1 MTEGVAKAKRVG
13 GSIMVTL
20 PKQVVELLGV
30 VEGDVVALN
39 VQLPRRSFLGALR
52 GIGSFTEEDR
62 ADHG

>member
-1 MTEGVAKAKRVG
+1 MAQVVTKAKRVG

-30 VEGDVVALN
+30 TEGDVVELN

-52 GIGSFTEEDR
+52 GLGSFTEGDR
-62 ADHG
+62 ADHE